1 MPRRRRPL
9 GLLARALVAGALGFA
24 LWRAAA
30 APDGPLEPAWDRVAC
45 ARCHMLVS
53 NPRFAAQLHTRAGE
67 VRFFDDPGC
76 LLLARA
82 ETSEAPA
89 AVWFHDSTGDGWL
102 AESDTRFAAAAETPM
117 DHGFAA
123 VPAERAPFALDAAAT
138 LVALRGA
145 EEAAR

>member
-1 MPRRRRPL
+1 MPRERRLRGRL
-9 GLLARALVAGALGFA
+9 VGALVAGALGLA
-24 LWRAAA
+24 LWQAAA

-82 ETSEAPA
+82 EAGDAPA
-89 AVWFHDSTGDGWL
+89 AVWFHDSSGDGWL
-102 AESDTRFAAAAETPM
+102 AEADARFAAAAETPM

-123 VPAERAPFALDAAAT
+123 VPAERAPDALDAAAA
-138 LVALRGA
+138 LAALRGA
-145 EEAAR
+145 EEATR